1 MHIMKSRHAEEVS
14 LSNSESERRIV
25 SGMRPTGKL
34 HLGHL
39 HGVLKNWI
47 QLQHEYDCFFFVAD
61 FHALTTNYEDS
72 RNIEQY
78 SFETVIDWL
87 AAGVNPGSCTIFLQ
101 SKVPEHTEL
110 HLLLSMITPISW
122 LERVPSYKDQQ
133 AKLNDKELGTYGFL
147 GYPLLQ
153 AADILIYKAGKV
165 PVGAD
170 QVAHIEL
177 TREIA
182 RRFNH
187 IYGREEGFE
196 EQAEAAIKL
205 MGKKAAK
212 LYRDLRRSFLEK
224 GDSEALLKARALLEG
239 QQNLSIGDKERLYG
253 YLEGG
258 GRIILT
264 EPGPILTDV
273 PKMPGL
279 DGEKMSKSYNNV
291 ISLREEPSEI
301 ESKIRKMMTDP
312 ARVRLKDPGNPS
324 NCPVYDLHQV
334 YSSED
339 TKSWVRNGCTNASI
353 GCIDCKKPLIDSINT
368 EQQIMIERAQQFEE
382 DPDLV
387 HSIIQEGSEQA
398 RLVARD
404 TLDEVKECIGI
415 SHR

>member
-1 MHIMKSRHAEEVS
+1 M
-14 LSNSESERRIV
+14 SNSESERRIV

-78 SFETVIDWL
+78 SFETVVDWL
-87 AAGVNPGSCTIFLQ
+87 AAGVNPGSATIFVQ

-110 HLLLSMITPISW
+110 HLLLSMITPLSW

-153 AADILIYKAGKV
+153 AADILIYRAGKV

-196 EQAEAAIKL
+196 EQALAAIKL
-205 MGKKAAK
+205 MGKKAGK

-224 GDSEALLKARALLEG
+224 GDSEALLRARALLEE

-258 GRIILT
+258 GRIILA
-264 EPGPILTDV
+264 EPEPILTDV

-279 DGEKMSKSYNNV
+279 DGEKMSKSYDNV
-291 ISLREEPSEI
+291 ISLREEPSDVEN
-301 ESKIRKMMTDP
+301 KVRKMMTDP
-312 ARVRLKDPGNPS
+312 ARVRLNDPGNPS
-324 NCPVYDLHQV
+324 NCPVYDLHEV

-339 TKSWVRNGCTNASI
+339 TKSWVRTGCTTAGI
-353 GCIDCKKPLIDSINT
+353 GCIDCKKPLIDSINI

-382 DPDLV
+382 DPGLV

-398 RLVARD
+398 RLVARE
-404 TLDEVKECIGI
+404 TLEEVKESIGI
-415 SHR
+415 SH

>member
-47 QLQHEYDCFFFVAD
+47 QLQHEYECFFFVAD

-110 HLLLSMITPISW
+110 HLLLSMITPLSW

-170 QVAHIEL
+170 QVAYIEL

-224 GDSEALLKARALLEG
+224 GDSEALLKARALLEE
-239 QQNLSIGDKERLYG
+239 QQNLPIGDQERLYG
-253 YLEGG
+253 YLEGS
-258 GRIILT
+258 GRIILP
-264 EPGPILTDV
+264 EPEPILAEPNEGD
-273 PKMPGL
+273 L
-279 DGEKMSKSYNNV
+279 GEMVERSK
-291 ISLREEPSEI
+291 
-301 ESKIRKMMTDP
+301 
-312 ARVRLKDPGNPS
+312 
-324 NCPVYDLHQV
+324 
-334 YSSED
+334 
-339 TKSWVRNGCTNASI
+339 
-353 GCIDCKKPLIDSINT
+353 
-368 EQQIMIERAQQFEE
+368 QFEA

-387 HSIIQEGSEQA
+387 KSIIQEGSRKA
-398 RLVARD
+398 RLVARE
-404 TLDEVKECIGI
+404 TLEEVKEAIGI
-415 SHR
+415 GH

>member
-47 QLQHEYDCFFFVAD
+47 QLQHEYECFFFVAD

-110 HLLLSMITPISW
+110 HLLLSMITPLSW

-279 DGEKMSKSYNNV
+279 DGEKMSKSYDNV

-415 SHR
+415 GHR

>member
-1 MHIMKSRHAEEVS
+1 M
-14 LSNSESERRIV
+14 SNSESERRIV

-78 SFETVIDWL
+78 SFETVVDWL
-87 AAGVNPGSCTIFLQ
+87 AAGVNPGSATIFVQ

-110 HLLLSMITPISW
+110 HLLLSMITPLSW

-153 AADILIYKAGKV
+153 AADILIYRAGKV

-182 RRFNH
+182 RRFNY

-196 EQAEAAIKL
+196 EQALAAIKL
-205 MGKKAAK
+205 MGKKAGK

-224 GDSEALLKARALLEG
+224 GDSEALLRARALLEE

-258 GRIILT
+258 GRIILA
-264 EPGPILTDV
+264 EPEPILTDV

-279 DGEKMSKSYNNV
+279 DGEKMSKSYDNV
-291 ISLREEPSEI
+291 ISLREEPSDVEN
-301 ESKIRKMMTDP
+301 KVRKMMTDP
-312 ARVRLKDPGNPS
+312 ARVRLNDPGNPS
-324 NCPVYDLHQV
+324 NCPVYDLHEV

-339 TKSWVRNGCTNASI
+339 TKSWVRNGCTTAGI
-353 GCIDCKKPLIDSINT
+353 GCIDCKKPLIDSINI

-382 DPDLV
+382 DPGLV

-398 RLVARD
+398 RLVARE
-404 TLDEVKECIGI
+404 TLEEVKESIGI
-415 SHR
+415 SH

>member
-1 MHIMKSRHAEEVS
+1 M
-14 LSNSESERRIV
+14 SNSESERRIV

-78 SFETVIDWL
+78 SFETVVDWL
-87 AAGVNPGSCTIFLQ
+87 AAGVNPGSATIFVQ

-110 HLLLSMITPISW
+110 HLLLSMITPLSW

-153 AADILIYKAGKV
+153 AADILIYRAGKV

-196 EQAEAAIKL
+196 EQALAAIKL
-205 MGKKAAK
+205 MGKKAGK

-224 GDSEALLKARALLEG
+224 GDSEALLRARALLEE

-258 GRIILT
+258 GRIILA
-264 EPGPILTDV
+264 EPEPILTDV

-279 DGEKMSKSYNNV
+279 DGEKMSKSYDNV
-291 ISLREEPSEI
+291 ISLREEPSDVEN
-301 ESKIRKMMTDP
+301 KVRKMMTDP

-324 NCPVYDLHQV
+324 NCPVYDLHEV

-339 TKSWVRNGCTNASI
+339 TKSWVRNGCTTAGI

-368 EQQIMIERAQQFEE
+368 EQQIMIERARQFEE
-382 DPDLV
+382 DPGLV

-398 RLVARD
+398 RLVARE
-404 TLDEVKECIGI
+404 TLEEVKESIGI
-415 SHR
+415 SH

>member
-1 MHIMKSRHAEEVS
+1 MST
-14 LSNSESERRIV
+14 SESERRVV

-47 QLQHEYDCFFFVAD
+47 QLQYEYECFFFVAD
-61 FHALTTNYEDS
+61 FHALTTNYADS

-78 SFETVIDWL
+78 TFETVVDWL
-87 AAGVNPGSCTIFLQ
+87 AAGLIPGSCTIFVQ

-110 HLLLSMITPISW
+110 HLLLSMIAPITW

-153 AADILIYKAGKV
+153 AADILIYRAGKV

-196 EQAEAAIKL
+196 EQAESAIKI
-205 MGKKAAK
+205 MGKKSGK
-212 LYRDLRRSFLEK
+212 FYKELRRSFLEK
-224 GDSEALLKARALLEG
+224 GDSEALLKARALLEE

-258 GRIILT
+258 GKIILP
-264 EPGPILTDV
+264 EPEPILTDV
-273 PKMPGL
+273 PRMPGL
-279 DGEKMSKSYNNV
+279 DGEKMSKSYDNV
-291 ISLREEPSEI
+291 IKVREPPSDVEN
-301 ESKIRKMMTDP
+301 KIRKMMTDP

-324 NCPVYDLHQV
+324 NCPVYDLHEV

-339 TKSWVRNGCTNASI
+339 IKSWVRSGCTTAGI

-368 EQQIMIERAQQFEE
+368 EQQVMIERAQQFEE

-387 HSIIQEGSEQA
+387 QSIIREGSEQA
-398 RLVARD
+398 RLVARE
-404 TLDEVKECIGI
+404 TLEEVKESIGI
-415 SHR
+415 SHS

>member
-1 MHIMKSRHAEEVS
+1 M
-14 LSNSESERRIV
+14 SNSESERRIV

-78 SFETVIDWL
+78 SFETVVDWL
-87 AAGVNPGSCTIFLQ
+87 AAGVNPGSATIFVQ

-110 HLLLSMITPISW
+110 HLLLSMITPLSW

-133 AKLNDKELGTYGFL
+133 AKLDDKELGTYGFL

-153 AADILIYKAGKV
+153 AADILIYRAGKV

-196 EQAEAAIKL
+196 EQALAAIKL
-205 MGKKAAK
+205 MGKKAGK

-224 GDSEALLKARALLEG
+224 GDSEALLRARALLEE

-258 GRIILT
+258 GRIILA
-264 EPGPILTDV
+264 EPEPILTDV

-279 DGEKMSKSYNNV
+279 DGEKMSKSYDNV
-291 ISLREEPSEI
+291 ISLREEPSDVEN
-301 ESKIRKMMTDP
+301 KVRKMMTDP
-312 ARVRLKDPGNPS
+312 ARVRLNDPGNPS
-324 NCPVYDLHQV
+324 NCPVYDLHEV

-339 TKSWVRNGCTNASI
+339 TKSWVRTGCTTAGI
-353 GCIDCKKPLIDSINT
+353 GCIDCKKPLIDSINI

-382 DPDLV
+382 DPGLV

-398 RLVARD
+398 RLVARE
-404 TLDEVKECIGI
+404 TLEEVKESIGI
-415 SHR
+415 SH

>member
-1 MHIMKSRHAEEVS
+1 MST
-14 LSNSESERRIV
+14 SESERRVV

-47 QLQHEYDCFFFVAD
+47 QLQYEYECFFFVAD
-61 FHALTTNYEDS
+61 FHALTTNYADS

-78 SFETVIDWL
+78 TFETVVDWL
-87 AAGVNPGSCTIFLQ
+87 AAGLIPGSCTIFVQ

-110 HLLLSMITPISW
+110 HRLLSMIAPITW

-153 AADILIYKAGKV
+153 AADILIYRAGKV

-182 RRFNH
+182 RRFNY

-196 EQAEAAIKL
+196 EQAESAIKI
-205 MGKKAAK
+205 MGKKSGK
-212 LYRDLRRSFLEK
+212 FYKELRRSFLEK
-224 GDSEALLKARALLEG
+224 GDSEALLKARALLEE

-258 GRIILT
+258 GKIILP
-264 EPGPILTDV
+264 EPEPILTDV
-273 PKMPGL
+273 PRMPGL
-279 DGEKMSKSYNNV
+279 DGEKMSKSYDNV
-291 ISLREEPSEI
+291 IKVREPPSDVEN
-301 ESKIRKMMTDP
+301 KIRKMMTDP

-324 NCPVYDLHQV
+324 NCPVYDLHEV

-339 TKSWVRNGCTNASI
+339 IKSWVRNGCTTAGI

-368 EQQIMIERAQQFEE
+368 EQKVMIERAQQFEE
-382 DPDLV
+382 NPDLV
-387 HSIIQEGSEQA
+387 QSIIREGSEQA
-398 RLVARD
+398 RLVARE
-404 TLDEVKECIGI
+404 TLEEVKESIGI